1 MKYLIVA
8 GGTVDE
14 QFAVDIIKNGGYEV
28 IIAVDAVMD
37 FCYKSRIMPD
47 VIVGDFDSVEQE
59 ALEFFLGQEQMDI
72 HRLNPEKDDTDT
84 EYALRFAI
92 GRGATKITVLGGTG
106 SRLDH
111 VIGNVV
117 LLGAGLEKN
126 VSIENKN
133 RTHYKNSMNKSSK
146 SGGKS
151 NTYNFGHMR
160 NKIEQSKNSP
170 DSNWKKKARQNR
182 NKRIHKKRTCRGSKH
197 KIFYKAR
204 NAKDE
209 SSCKPRN
216 KPSQK
221 SRKNYRNVH

>member
-28 IIAVDAVMD
+28 IIAVDAGMD
-37 FCYKSRIMPD
+37 FFYKNRIMPD

-59 ALEFFLGQEQMDI
+59 ALEFFQGQEQMDI

-126 VSIENKN
+126 VSIELLD
-133 RTHYKNSMNKSSK
+133 TH
-146 SGGKS
+146 
-151 NTYNFGHMR
+151 
-160 NKIEQSKNSP
+160 NKIKMVNS
-170 DSNWKKKARQNR
+170 SLSIR
-182 NKRIHKKRTCRGSKH
+182 
-197 KIFYKAR
+197 
-204 NAKDE
+204 KDE
-209 SSCKPRN
+209 RFGKYLSVIPITGKVDGVTITGVKYPLDNYDMHGFNTLGISNEIVDDEAAITVRN
-216 KPSQK
+216 GIVLVIE
-221 SRKNYRNVH
+221 SRD

>member
-28 IIAVDAVMD
+28 IIAVDAGMD
-37 FCYKSRIMPD
+37 FFYKSRIMPD

-59 ALEFFLGQEQMDI
+59 ALEFFQGQEQMDI

-117 LLGAGLEKN
+117 LLGVGLEKN
-126 VSIENKN
+126 VSIELLD
-133 RTHYKNSMNKSSK
+133 TH
-146 SGGKS
+146 
-151 NTYNFGHMR
+151 
-160 NKIEQSKNSP
+160 NKIKMVNSNL
-170 DSNWKKKARQNR
+170 SIR
-182 NKRIHKKRTCRGSKH
+182 
-197 KIFYKAR
+197 
-204 NAKDE
+204 KDE
-209 SSCKPRN
+209 RFGKYLSVIPITGKVDGVTITGVKYPLDNYDMHGFNTLGISNEIVDDEAAITVRN
-216 KPSQK
+216 GIVLVVE
-221 SRKNYRNVH
+221 SRD

>member
-28 IIAVDAVMD
+28 IIAVDAGMD

-72 HRLNPEKDDTDT
+72 HRLNTEKDDTDT
-84 EYALRFAI
+84 EYALRFSI

-126 VSIENKN
+126 VSIELLD
-133 RTHYKNSMNKSSK
+133 TH
-146 SGGKS
+146 
-151 NTYNFGHMR
+151 
-160 NKIEQSKNSP
+160 NKIKMVNS
-170 DSNWKKKARQNR
+170 SLSIR
-182 NKRIHKKRTCRGSKH
+182 
-197 KIFYKAR
+197 
-204 NAKDE
+204 KDE
-209 SSCKPRN
+209 RFGKYLSVIPITGKVDGVTITGVKYPLDNYDMHGFNTLGISNEIVDDEAAITVRN
-216 KPSQK
+216 GIVLVIE
-221 SRKNYRNVH
+221 SRD

>member
-14 QFAVDIIKNGGYEV
+14 QFAVDIIKKGGYEV
-28 IIAVDAVMD
+28 IIAVDSGMD

-47 VIVGDFDSVEQE
+47 VIVGDFDSVGQE
-59 ALEFFLGQEQMDI
+59 ALEFFLGQEQMDV

-126 VSIENKN
+126 VSIELLDTHNKV
-133 RTHYKNSMNKSSK
+133 KMINSSLSIRKDERFGKYLSVIPI
-146 SGGKS
+146 GGKADGVTITGVKYHLDNYDMHGFNTLGIS
-151 NTYNFGHMR
+151 NEIVDDEAT
-160 NKIEQSKNSP
+160 ITVKNG
-170 DSNWKKKARQNR
+170 
-182 NKRIHKKRTCRGSKH
+182 IVLVV
-197 KIFYKAR
+197 
-204 NAKDE
+204 E
-209 SSCKPRN
+209 SRD
-216 KPSQK
+216 
-221 SRKNYRNVH
+221 

>member
-28 IIAVDAVMD
+28 IIAVDAGMD
-37 FCYKSRIMPD
+37 FFYKSRIMPD
-47 VIVGDFDSVEQE
+47 VIVGDFDSVEHE
-59 ALEFFLGQEQMDI
+59 ALEFFQGQEQMDI

-126 VSIENKN
+126 VSIELLD
-133 RTHYKNSMNKSSK
+133 TH
-146 SGGKS
+146 
-151 NTYNFGHMR
+151 
-160 NKIEQSKNSP
+160 NKIKMVNS
-170 DSNWKKKARQNR
+170 SLSIR
-182 NKRIHKKRTCRGSKH
+182 
-197 KIFYKAR
+197 
-204 NAKDE
+204 KDE
-209 SSCKPRN
+209 RFGKYLSVIPITGKVDGVTITGVKYPLDNYDMHGFNTLGISNEIVDDEAAITVRN
-216 KPSQK
+216 GIVLVIE
-221 SRKNYRNVH
+221 SRD

>member
-28 IIAVDAVMD
+28 IIAVDSGMD
-37 FCYKSRIMPD
+37 FCYKSDIMPD
-47 VIVGDFDSVEQE
+47 VIVGDFDSVGSE
-59 ALEFFLGQEQMDI
+59 ALEFFLGQEQMDV

-126 VSIENKN
+126 VSIELLDTHNKI
-133 RTHYKNSMNKSSK
+133 KMINSSLSIRKDERFGKYLSVIPI
-146 SGGKS
+146 GGKANGVTITGVKYPLDNYDMHGFNTLGIS
-151 NTYNFGHMR
+151 NEIVDDEAT
-160 NKIEQSKNSP
+160 ITVKNG
-170 DSNWKKKARQNR
+170 
-182 NKRIHKKRTCRGSKH
+182 IVLVV
-197 KIFYKAR
+197 
-204 NAKDE
+204 E
-209 SSCKPRN
+209 SRD
-216 KPSQK
+216 
-221 SRKNYRNVH
+221 

>member
-28 IIAVDAVMD
+28 IIAVDAGMD
-37 FCYKSRIMPD
+37 FFYKNRIMPD

-59 ALEFFLGQEQMDI
+59 ALEFFQGQEQMDI

-117 LLGAGLEKN
+117 LLGVGLEKN
-126 VSIENKN
+126 VSIELLD
-133 RTHYKNSMNKSSK
+133 TH
-146 SGGKS
+146 
-151 NTYNFGHMR
+151 
-160 NKIEQSKNSP
+160 NKIKMVNS
-170 DSNWKKKARQNR
+170 SLSIR
-182 NKRIHKKRTCRGSKH
+182 
-197 KIFYKAR
+197 
-204 NAKDE
+204 KDE
-209 SSCKPRN
+209 RFGKYLSVIPITGKADGVTITGVKYPLDNYDMHGFNTLGISNEIVDDEAAITVRN
-216 KPSQK
+216 GIVLVIE
-221 SRKNYRNVH
+221 SRD

>member
-28 IIAVDAVMD
+28 IIAVDAGMD
-37 FCYKSRIMPD
+37 FFYKSRIMPD

-59 ALEFFLGQEQMDI
+59 ALEFFQGQEQMDI

-117 LLGAGLEKN
+117 LLGVGLEKN
-126 VSIENKN
+126 VSIELLD
-133 RTHYKNSMNKSSK
+133 TH
-146 SGGKS
+146 
-151 NTYNFGHMR
+151 
-160 NKIEQSKNSP
+160 NKIKILNSNL
-170 DSNWKKKARQNR
+170 SIR
-182 NKRIHKKRTCRGSKH
+182 
-197 KIFYKAR
+197 
-204 NAKDE
+204 KDE
-209 SSCKPRN
+209 RFGKYLSVIPITGKVDGVTITGVKYPLDNYDMHGFNTLGISNEIVDDEAAITVRN
-216 KPSQK
+216 GIVLVVE
-221 SRKNYRNVH
+221 SRD

>member
-28 IIAVDAVMD
+28 IIAVDAGMD
-37 FCYKSRIMPD
+37 FFYKSRIMPD
-47 VIVGDFDSVEQE
+47 VIVGDFDSVEEE
-59 ALEFFLGQEQMDI
+59 ALEFFQGQEQMDI

-117 LLGAGLEKN
+117 LLGVGLEKN
-126 VSIENKN
+126 VSIELLD
-133 RTHYKNSMNKSSK
+133 TH
-146 SGGKS
+146 
-151 NTYNFGHMR
+151 
-160 NKIEQSKNSP
+160 NKIKMTNS
-170 DSNWKKKARQNR
+170 SLSIR
-182 NKRIHKKRTCRGSKH
+182 
-197 KIFYKAR
+197 
-204 NAKDE
+204 KDE
-209 SSCKPRN
+209 RFGKYLSVIPVAGDADGVTITGVKYPLDNYDMHGFNTLGISNEIVDDEASITVKN
-216 KPSQK
+216 GIVLVIE
-221 SRKNYRNVH
+221 SRD